1 MTPSGSDDASWI
13 TWFCAL
19 RGNEFFVE
27 VDEDYIQ
34 DDFNLTGLNSLVPYY
49 DYALDMILD
58 VEMVEDQLTEEQ
70 QEVRR
75 GEDEEREKICSIIT
89 YSGLSHSNMWLNSDA
104 PIPPPFRSSNPQ
116 PKCCTA

>member
-27 VDEDYIQ
+27 VDEVINYFIRFSYIIIVFIYTNSSIRSQDYIQ

-58 VEMVEDQLTEEQ
+58 VEMVEDQ
-70 QEVRR
+70 VR
-75 GEDEEREKICSIIT
+75 T
-89 YSGLSHSNMWLNSDA
+89 L
-104 PIPPPFRSSNPQ
+104 
-116 PKCCTA
+116 